1 MAPSKRGIAELLN
14 DDDDSDKRQTKPRL
28 EYDSPSP
35 QNQEHQSTSTVQHN
49 LRYPSISSQS
59 PTRPTPFQKPVPL
72 LTFSYNSS
80 RVQEFTDS
88 ALRYFTQPPP
98 NAKLNYGYDRWIRR
112 PEQKGRLDEL
122 VTAWDRLRRST
133 GTECAGIRG
142 MDVGLITWRGVMT
155 RYAGWLVYRIP
166 IFMLASGREEY

>member
-1 MAPSKRGIAELLN
+1 MAPSKRSIAELLN

-28 EYDSPSP
+28 DYDAP
-35 QNQEHQSTSTVQHN
+35 QNQEHQSTSN

-80 RVQEFTDS
+80 RVLEFTDS

-98 NAKLNYGYDRWIRR
+98 YAKLNHGYDRWIRR
-112 PEQKGRLDEL
+112 PEQKGRVDGL
-122 VTAWDRLRRST
+122 VTAWDRLRRNM
-133 GTECAGIRG
+133 GTEGAGIRG
-142 MDVGLITWRGVMT
+142 MDVGLIAWRGVMT
-155 RYAGWLVYRIP
+155 RYAGLACVHNSDFSCLHLVE
-166 IFMLASGREEY
+166 REY